1 MYGMQP
7 WLDLGRMNV
16 GLGFES
22 YVKKMV
28 NREVVRGVDA
38 ELLGLHMKYVCI
50 CRHVVFNL

>member
-1 MYGMQP
+1 MCGTQP
-7 WLDLGRMNV
+7 WLDLGQMNV

-28 NREVVRGVDA
+28 NREVLTGVDT

-50 CRHVVFNL
+50 CRHVAYDL

>member
-7 WLDLGRMNV
+7 WLDLGQMNV